1 MENKK
6 MTKAKELRH
15 QIVPAWKI
23 FKSIN
28 SKELEDK
35 INAFAVNHEVLDV
48 KFQFKEISQVGM
60 MLCDRPNPMGNSYT
74 LNIASVK
81 YKRDLTSERVT
92 EALTKW
98 LTEKIDERFKDAML
112 SSIWISDVMTCTSVT
127 VKEAQMDYLRELTES
142 DEYKALSKNLEAKYS
157 LPDDK
162 EDK

>member
-1 MENKK
+1 MGNKD

-23 FKSIN
+23 FKSID
-28 SKELEDK
+28 SEELEDK
-35 INAFAVNHEVLDV
+35 VNDFAVNHEVLDV
-48 KFQFKEISQVGM
+48 KFQFEEISQAGM
-60 MLCDRPNPMGNSYT
+60 MLCDRPNPMGNSFT

-81 YKRDLTSERVT
+81 YKRDLTSELVT

-98 LTEKIDERFKDAML
+98 LTEKIDERFKGARL
-112 SSIWISDVMTCTSVT
+112 SFIWVNDVMTGTSVT

-157 LPDDK
+157 LPDE

>member
-1 MENKK
+1 MENKNV
-6 MTKAKELRH
+6 TEAKELRH

-23 FKSIN
+23 FKSID

-35 INAFAVNHEVLDV
+35 VNKFAVNHEVLDV
-48 KFQFKEISQVGM
+48 KFQFKEISQAGM
-60 MLCDRPNPMGNSYT
+60 MLCDRPNPMGNSFT

-81 YKRDLTSERVT
+81 YKRDLTSELVT

-98 LTEKIDERFKDAML
+98 LTEKIDERFKGARL
-112 SSIWISDVMTCTSVT
+112 SSIWVSDIMTGTSVT

-157 LPDDK
+157 LPDK
-162 EDK
+162 EGK

>member
-23 FKSIN
+23 FKSID

-35 INAFAVNHEVLDV
+35 VNDFAVNHEVLDV
-48 KFQFKEISQVGM
+48 KFQFKEISQAGM
-60 MLCDRPNPMGNSYT
+60 MLCDRPNPMGNSFT

-81 YKRDLTSERVT
+81 YKRDLTMELVE

-98 LTEKIDERFKDAML
+98 LTEKIDERFKGARL
-112 SSIWISDVMTCTSVT
+112 SSIWVNDIMTCTSVT
-127 VKEAQMDYLRELTES
+127 VKEAQMNYLRELTES
-142 DEYKALSKNLEAKYS
+142 DEYKALSKNFEAKYS
-157 LPDDK
+157 LPDK

>member
-1 MENKK
+1 MGNKD

-23 FKSIN
+23 FKSID
-28 SKELEDK
+28 SEELEDK
-35 INAFAVNHEVLDV
+35 VNDFAVNHEVLDV
-48 KFQFKEISQVGM
+48 KFQFEEISQAGM
-60 MLCDRPNPMGNSYT
+60 MLCDRPNPMGNSFT

-81 YKRDLTSERVT
+81 YKRDLTSELVT

-98 LTEKIDERFKDAML
+98 LTEKIDERFKDARL
-112 SSIWISDVMTCTSVT
+112 SFIWVNDIMTGTSVT
-127 VKEAQMDYLRELTES
+127 VKEAQMEYLRELTES

-157 LPDDK
+157 LPDE

>member
-1 MENKK
+1 MENKNV
-6 MTKAKELRH
+6 TKAKELRH

-23 FKSIN
+23 FKSIDHE
-28 SKELEDK
+28 ELEDK
-35 INAFAVNHEVLDV
+35 VNDFAASHEVLDV
-48 KFQFKEISQVGM
+48 KFQFKEISQAGM

-81 YKRDLTSERVT
+81 YKRDLTSELVT

-98 LTEKIDERFKDAML
+98 LAEKIDERFKGASL
-112 SSIWISDVMTCTSVT
+112 SSIWRSDIMTCTSVT

-157 LPDDK
+157 LPDK